1 MVGKEKRHSVEL
13 AHKRPG
19 RALRED
25 VQEREHAEDGRVRRV
40 HVCVLALRPQ
50 ARVRVPVLAWSGL
63 VGAWVFWEGWG
74 GCVFYCQNTR
84 IWFVDY
90 GS

>member
-19 RALRED
+19 RARRED

-63 VGAWVFWEGWG
+63 VGGVGVLGRGLRWSLWG
-74 GCVFYCQNTR
+74 SVLSLGR
-84 IWFVDY
+84 
-90 GS
+90 